1 MNSLVTFFL
10 SAADKKN
17 NEKNVY
23 INKCSKKKKKEKNRK
38 DASPFLKDT
47 RKGGMDACW
56 EGWMGAFEEYVE
68 RSG

>member
-1 MNSLVTFFL
+1 MNSLVTFFYRL
-10 SAADKKN
+10 LIKKTM
-17 NEKNVY
+17 KKMFTLINVA
-23 INKCSKKKKKEKNRK
+23 KKKKEKNRK

>member
-1 MNSLVTFFL
+1 M
-10 SAADKKN
+10 KKMFTLI
-17 NEKNVY
+17 NVA
-23 INKCSKKKKKEKNRK
+23 KKKKEKNRK

-56 EGWMGAFEEYVE
+56 GGWMGAFEEYVE